1 MLQMNA
7 HERILLVVVG
17 QIFEETLAEGIIKLL
32 HFFEW
37 APKTAEVVVAV
48 ATRLCCMALVG
59 PKRFWAFQIAEAVS
73 AASREA
79 RFRLMLPMVRHFF
92 RALSPC
98 D

>member
-48 ATRLCCMALVG
+48 ATRCVLHGTC
-59 PKRFWAFQIAEAVS
+59 WAKEVLGFPNS
-73 AASREA
+73 
-79 RFRLMLPMVRHFF
+79 
-92 RALSPC
+92 
-98 D
+98 